1 MPVTLAQ
8 AKVGMADK
16 VDQTVYDEFRR
27 GSALLDALT
36 FDDAVSPGNRW
47 QHLDLWLYI
56 TKNTSDCWI
65 S

>member
-36 FDDAVSPGNRW
+36 FG
-47 QHLDLWLYI
+47 
-56 TKNTSDCWI
+56 
-65 S
+65 